1 MVINYKIKYSYKH
14 DILTL
19 FLIKNNR
26 AKLFKTWLTEADLTI
41 LIFFT
46 LLHAD
51 LPLGVL
57 NKGLKQK
64 IMIKFFSLGFV
75 Q

>member
-51 LPLGVL
+51 LPLGVF
-57 NKGLKQK
+57 NKRRKQK
-64 IMIKFFSLGFV
+64 IIKTFLA
-75 Q
+75 